1 MDNSVFFSQLA
12 VMALVTYAI
21 RVVPYL
27 CIKKEIKNSFLKS
40 FLAYIPYTVL
50 AAMTIP
56 SILFATDNFLGNLL
70 ALIVGIAVA
79 YFEKGLLVVALSTCA
94 TVLIVDI
101 LSKLI

>member
-1 MDNSVFFSQLA
+1 MDNSVFFTQLA

-21 RVVPYL
+21 RVIPYL
-27 CIKKEIKNSFLKS
+27 CIKKEIKNTFVKS

-56 SILFATDNFLGNLL
+56 SILWASDNLLGNIL

-79 YFEKGLLVVALSTCA
+79 YFEKGLLPVALSTCA
-94 TVLIVDI
+94 TVLIVDLI
-101 LSKLI
+101 SKFF

>member
-27 CIKKEIKNSFLKS
+27 CIKKEIKNAFLKS